1 MKRGFAL
8 SCVHSALAMTR
19 RSRLQLLRVDQLNSL
34 NRRAGLPLVLLS
46 FFGLDE
52 LRRNRPRQT
61 LVLRQAEDV
70 VDTVCFAPRHHS
82 LAGKARIGS
91 QQDTH
96 VRPGLANLPDNAGDF
111 LHRTGRGVDVRAAQL
126 GCQQL
131 IAAEHIKRQIA
142 VAIVVAV
149 EEAAFLTAVQ
159 RIIGGVEIEDDLFRR
174 LFMRLNEQ
182 IHQQLFDGRRIMSNL
197 VIARR
202 LRPAQLQ
209 TVERRLAGHRR
220 TILAMGLKLAGQ
232 HRHHRI
238 MAQLVVV
245 VEILIASAIPNTRW
259 PTSVSTRCSTSS

>member
-1 MKRGFAL
+1 M
-8 SCVHSALAMTR
+8 
-19 RSRLQLLRVDQLNSL
+19 
-34 NRRAGLPLVLLS
+34 
-46 FFGLDE
+46 
-52 LRRNRPRQT
+52 
-61 LVLRQAEDV
+61 
-70 VDTVCFAPRHHS
+70 
-82 LAGKARIGS
+82 
-91 QQDTH
+91 
-96 VRPGLANLPDNAGDF
+96 
-111 LHRTGRGVDVRAAQL
+111 
-126 GCQQL
+126 
-131 IAAEHIKRQIA
+131 
-142 VAIVVAV
+142 

-245 VEILIASAIPNTRW
+245 VEILIAQRNPQHPLANQRLHPVLDQLLTAAIAKAPREAINQLDRL
-259 PTSVSTRCSTSS
+259 VR